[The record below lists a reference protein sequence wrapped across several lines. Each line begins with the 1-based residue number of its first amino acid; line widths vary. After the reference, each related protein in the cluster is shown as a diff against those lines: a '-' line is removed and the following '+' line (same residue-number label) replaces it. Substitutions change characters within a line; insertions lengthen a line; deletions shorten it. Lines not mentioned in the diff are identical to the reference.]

1 MTTPPEV
8 AEVPARILIVD
19 DEPLNRS
26 LLEVMLGGQGHVL
39 MTAASGEAAL
49 AMVRQQP
56 PDLILLDIMMPGMDG
71 YQVAATLKGNEATR
85 HIPIIMLSA
94 LDDRNSMMHGL
105 NAGAEDFLSKP
116 VDRAELTA
124 RVGNLLRLVRDNR
137 PD

>member
-1 MTTPPEV
+1 MTTPTEV
-8 AEVPARILIVD
+8 AEGPSRVLIVD
-19 DEPLNRS
+19 DEPLNRA
-26 LLEVMLGGQGHVL
+26 LLEVMLGGQGYEIL
-39 MTAASGEAAL
+39 TAASGEAAL
-49 AMVRQQP
+49 AIVAQRQ

-71 YQVAATLKGNEATR
+71 YKVAATIKANEATR
-85 HIPIIMLSA
+85 HIPIILLSA

-124 RVGNLLRLVRDNR
+124 RVGNLLRLVKDQR

>member
-1 MTTPPEV
+1 MTTPTEV
-8 AEVPARILIVD
+8 AEGPSRVLIVD
-19 DEPLNRS
+19 DEPLNRA
-26 LLEVMLGGQGHVL
+26 LLEVMLGGQGYEIL
-39 MTAASGEAAL
+39 TAASGEAAL
-49 AMVRQQP
+49 AIVAQRR

-71 YQVAATLKGNEATR
+71 YKVAATIKANEATR
-85 HIPIIMLSA
+85 HIPIILLSA

-124 RVGNLLRLVRDNR
+124 RVGNLLRLVKDQR